1 MELNETQLN
10 AISLLIGDG
19 GDSKIE
25 KRITEKVINLK
36 VDFNALFAENL
47 QSGSFFYD
55 VMTYDSI
62 GNSDLD
68 QVLFSQI
75 KESLLDCCSF
85 DFNEFE
91 NAISEIKHISR
102 EYYSVRR
109 EIRNLEQL
117 LE

>member
-10 AISLLIGDG
+10 AISLLIGGG
-19 GDSKIE
+19 GDNQVTT
-25 KRITEKVINLK
+25 RIKARVKELK
-36 VDFNALFAENL
+36 DDFNALLAEEL
-47 QSGSFFYD
+47 QGSSFSYD

-68 QVLFSQI
+68 QTLFSQI
-75 KESLLDCCSF
+75 KESLLDYGGF
-85 DFNEFE
+85 DFDEFE
-91 NAISEIKHISR
+91 NAINEIKDISR

-109 EIRNLEQL
+109 EIRNLEHL